1 MGLATA
7 NAEIVPDPDNTVT
20 PLRGSLRVLVVED
33 DAADAY
39 LIRQALESDPRV
51 REIVRAKDG
60 VEALS
65 MLENGT
71 IHPDLAIIDLQMP
84 RKDGFS
90 FLVDL
95 ACQDEREFPTVV
107 LTSSKARADAVRS
120 RLRGARLV
128 LTKPDTLRELETIL
142 HRAIATL

>member
-1 MGLATA
+1 MGVAVA
-7 NAEIVPDPDNTVT
+7 KQEAIVEDMPFPAQHSAG
-20 PLRGSLRVLVVED
+20 LRILVVED

-39 LIRQALESDPRV
+39 LIRQALETQPRIEEV
-51 REIVRAKDG
+51 LRAKDG
-60 VEALS
+60 VEALA
-65 MLENGT
+65 MLENGSVN
-71 IHPDLAIIDLQMP
+71 PDLVIVDLQMP

-95 ACQDEREFPTVV
+95 SCEQKRRFPAIV

-128 LTKPDTLRELETIL
+128 LTKPDTLRELQQVL

>member
-1 MGLATA
+1 MGAA
-7 NAEIVPDPDNTVT
+7 VARREDVVEHMPFPAQQ
-20 PLRGSLRVLVVED
+20 PAGLRILVVED

-39 LIRQALESDPRV
+39 LIRQALETQPRIG
-51 REIVRAKDG
+51 EIMRAKDG
-60 VEALS
+60 VEALA
-65 MLENGT
+65 MLQDGT
-71 IHPDLAIIDLQMP
+71 VEPDLVIVDLQMP

-95 ACQDEREFPTVV
+95 GCEQKRRFPAIV

-128 LTKPDTLRELETIL
+128 LTKPDTLRELQLVL

>member
-1 MGLATA
+1 MGLAVA
-7 NAEIVPDPDNTVT
+7 NTEIVPDADNAVV
-20 PLRGSLRVLVVED
+20 PQRAPLRVLVVED

-51 REIVRAKDG
+51 QEIVRAKDG

-65 MLENGT
+65 MLEDGT
-71 IHPDLAIIDLQMP
+71 FRPDLAIIDLQMP

-95 ACQDEREFPTVV
+95 ACQDEQEFPAVV